1 MKKEIEERATMIA
14 QAKSEIP
21 YVIAIPRG
29 YVVNRRMNGKK
40 RKDNDRVVLKWRW

>member
-1 MKKEIEERATMIA
+1 MIA

-29 YVVNRRMNGKK
+29 YVVNKEKK
-40 RKDNDRVVLKWRW
+40 RKEKKNSDWVLLRWSGDGKW

>member
-29 YVVNRRMNGKK
+29 YVVNKEKK
-40 RKDNDRVVLKWRW
+40 RKEKKNND